1 MTAPWMVLGLGR
13 MGSAFVALARTHAVP
28 VVGYASRGAPPER
41 LREESVV
48 WLLAV
53 SDRAITDVCKSIAP
67 ALRPGDVVLHLAGA
81 RGVEVLDPARAAGAS
96 VGALHP
102 LAAIATRTPAGSLA
116 GAAFLVEGDP
126 GAVQVAR
133 DIAAL
138 AGGRLVVAAGVDR
151 ARYHAG
157 AALVASGA
165 VAIAQGAAWLLA
177 DAVDPTPSEGDLR
190 AATASLL
197 VSVARNI
204 EQVGP
209 DAALASPLLRDD
221 TETVARHLAVM
232 AGDPTVR
239 ALYRAVLARVLV
251 PLERGGQVRPETIAA
266 AKALAEDPSGT
277 H

>member
-13 MGSAFVALARTHAVP
+13 MGNAFVALARAHAVP
-28 VVGYASRGAPPER
+28 VAGCPSRGVPPER
-41 LREESVV
+41 LHDAPLV

-53 SDRAITDVCKSIAP
+53 SDRAITEVCKSIAP
-67 ALRPGDVVLHLAGA
+67 ALRPGEVVLHLAGA
-81 RGVEVLDPARAAGAS
+81 RGVEVLAPARAVGAS

-102 LAAIATRTPAGSLA
+102 LAAIATRAPAGSLA

-138 AGGRLVVAAGVDR
+138 AGGRLVVAHRVDR

-165 VAIAQGAAWLLA
+165 VALAQGAAWLLA

-197 VSVARNI
+197 MSVARNI

-266 AKALAEDPSGT
+266 ARALAEDPSDT

>member
-1 MTAPWMVLGLGR
+1 MTTPWMVVGLGR
-13 MGSAFVALARTHAVP
+13 MGRAFLALARAHAVP
-28 VVGYASRGAPPER
+28 AAGYPARGAAPER
-41 LREESVV
+41 LRDGSMV
-48 WLLAV
+48 WIVAV
-53 SDRAITDVCKSIAP
+53 SDQAITRVCKTLLP

-81 RGVEVLDPARAAGAS
+81 RGLAELESARGAGAA

-102 LAAIATRTPAGSLA
+102 LAAIATLDPPGSLA
-116 GAAFLVEGDP
+116 GAAFMVEGDP
-126 GAVQVAR
+126 AAVASAR
-133 DIAAL
+133 DIAGL
-138 AGGRLVVAAGVDR
+138 AGGRLLVAEAVDR
-151 ARYHAG
+151 SRYHAG

-165 VAIAQGAAWLLA
+165 VALAQGAAWLLGGA
-177 DAVDPTPSEGDLR
+177 LQPTPSEEDLR

-204 EQVGP
+204 QHLGP
-209 DAALASPLLRDD
+209 DASLASPLLRDD

-251 PLERGGQVRPETIAA
+251 PLARDGRVKPETIAA
-266 AKALAEDPSGT
+266 ARLLAEDGADT